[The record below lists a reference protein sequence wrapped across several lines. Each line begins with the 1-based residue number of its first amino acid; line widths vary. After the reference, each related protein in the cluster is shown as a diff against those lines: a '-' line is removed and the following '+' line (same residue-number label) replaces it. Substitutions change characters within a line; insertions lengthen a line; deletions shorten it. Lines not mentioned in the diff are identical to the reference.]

1 MVSFLAPQVSVVGSI
16 HMDFF
21 ILMDHL
27 PVPGETVLGKSF
39 TMQPGGKGAN
49 QAVAAARLGAKTY
62 MVGRVGGDIFAEEV
76 LNNFRRNGVDVSYVR
91 RDPETHTGV
100 AFIFVDSRGENMIA
114 VAPGA
119 DARVSTHDVDSAID
133 VISSSDVLMLQ
144 LEIPIETVVYAA
156 KVAWEHNV
164 KVVLNPAPARTLPE
178 EIYGYIHVLTPNRI
192 EAQMLSGVRIESRE
206 DIVKAAHVLM
216 DKGVENVVI
225 TLGAEGALLVS
236 EEGVYHIP
244 AFKVRPVDTTGAGD
258 AFNAALAVAIAEGR
272 SLREAVRLANAA
284 AAIKIT
290 RVGAQAG
297 LPYRRDLEE
306 FLKDVR

>member
-1 MVSFLAPQVSVVGSI
+1 
-16 HMDFF
+16 
-21 ILMDHL
+21 
-27 PVPGETVLGKSF
+27 
-39 TMQPGGKGAN
+39 
-49 QAVAAARLGAKTY
+49 
-62 MVGRVGGDIFAEEV
+62 
-76 LNNFRRNGVDVSYVR
+76 
-91 RDPETHTGV
+91 
-100 AFIFVDSRGENMIA
+100 
-114 VAPGA
+114 
-119 DARVSTHDVDSAID
+119 
-133 VISSSDVLMLQ
+133 
-144 LEIPIETVVYAA
+144 
-156 KVAWEHNV
+156 
-164 KVVLNPAPARTLPE
+164 
-178 EIYGYIHVLTPNRI
+178 
-192 EAQMLSGVRIESRE
+192 MLSGVRIESRE